1 MEESFVSISKQT
13 TTTYWV
19 TGGRKLILSAKGK
32 YVSRGKLSEVEHVT
46 LLHQF
51 ANSGIGRRFQRLEKH
66 KYCLDDGQMMNMLT
80 SDLDQTHKSAYRFE
94 PKSYYLE
101 TKII

>member
-13 TTTYWV
+13 TTIYWV

-32 YVSRGKLSEVEHVT
+32 YVSHGKLSEVEHVT

-51 ANSGIGRRFQRLEKH
+51 AKHGIGRRFQRLEKR
-66 KYCLDDGQMMNMLT
+66 KYCLDGQMMNMLT
-80 SDLDQTHKSAYRFE
+80 SNLDQTHKSAYRFE

>member
-13 TTTYWV
+13 TTSYWV

-32 YVSRGKLSEVEHVT
+32 YVSHGKLSEVERVT

-51 ANSGIGRRFQRLEKH
+51 AKRGIGRRFQRLEKR
-66 KYCLDDGQMMNMLT
+66 KYCLDAQMMNMLT
-80 SDLDQTHKSAYRFE
+80 PNLDQTHKSAYRFE